1 MLRCVISINLLSQ
14 NVEKM
19 NLQEYSSFDGLGLAD
34 LIRKKE
40 VTKSEV
46 AACAIK
52 AIQAINPKLNAIVE
66 YYEERA
72 VVSNELLTN
81 HEPYDGVPMLL
92 KDLGAYEANK
102 NAEMGSRIARGLKFD
117 HDSELV
123 KRYKIA
129 GFNVIGRTTT
139 PEFGSAAVTESLAC
153 GITRNPWNL
162 DLSPGGSSGGS
173 AAAVAAGIVPIA
185 HGTDL
190 GGSIRTPSGFNGL
203 VGLKPSRNLNPVGPG
218 AGQFFLGL
226 ATEHVLTRT
235 VRDSAAVLDATAGPA
250 AGEFYYTPKNGT
262 SYLSAMLE
270 KPASLK
276 IAINVEPWISAH
288 IDAEVLEATM
298 MAAKLCESL
307 GHLVDHNRF
316 DLQEEQLL
324 NCIETI
330 WASYTTYGI
339 NNLKVITGREIS
351 AKKLEQSS
359 LKGYYDGMTYTAQH
373 LIAAVEYSNT
383 VARAVG
389 NFFEQYDVMITP
401 TNAIQAPL
409 AGRLKT
415 QKQDFTWHN
424 WVLEACKVAPFGQVF
439 NISGAPAIT
448 LPLGWS
454 RAGMP
459 IGITFSTKTGN
470 EGLLFKLAAQ
480 LELAQPWNNRKP
492 ENHVSYLS

>member
-1 MLRCVISINLLSQ
+1 
-14 NVEKM
+14 M
-19 NLQEYSSFDGLGLAD
+19 NLQEYSSFDGLGLAE

-40 VTKSEV
+40 VTKAEV
-46 AACAIK
+46 AGCAIK
-52 AIQAINPKLNAIVE
+52 AIQMINPKLNALVE
-66 YYEERA
+66 YYEDRA
-72 VVSNELLTN
+72 AVSDELSAN

-123 KRYKIA
+123 KRYKMA
-129 GFNVIGRTTT
+129 GFNILGRTTT
-139 PEFGSAAVTESLAC
+139 PEFGSSTVTESLAC

-162 DLSPGGSSGGS
+162 NLSPGGSSGGS
-173 AAAVAAGIVPIA
+173 AAAVAAGIAPLA

-190 GGSIRTPSGFNGL
+190 GGSIRTPSGFSGL

-250 AGEFYYTPKNGT
+250 AGEFYYTPKNET

-270 KPASLK
+270 RPAPLK
-276 IAINVEPWISAH
+276 IALNVVPWISTN
-288 IDAEVLEATM
+288 IDAEVLEATIL
-298 MAAKLCESL
+298 AAKLCESM
-307 GHLVDHNRF
+307 GHLVDQDRF
-316 DLQEEQLL
+316 DLDEEPLL
-324 NCIETI
+324 SCIETI

-339 NNLKVITGREIS
+339 NNLQAITGREIS
-351 AKKLEQSS
+351 TKNLEQST
-359 LKGYYDGMTYTAQH
+359 LRGYHDGLTYTAQH
-373 LIAAVEYSNT
+373 LIAAVEYSNI

-389 NFFEQYDVMITP
+389 NFFEKYDVMITP
-401 TNAIQAPL
+401 TNAVQAPL
-409 AGRLKT
+409 ADGAKT
-415 QKQDFTWHN
+415 QKHDLTWHN

-454 RAGMP
+454 RNGMP

-470 EGLLFKLAAQ
+470 EALLFKLAAQ

>member
-1 MLRCVISINLLSQ
+1 
-14 NVEKM
+14 M
-19 NLQEYSSFDGLGLAD
+19 NLQEYSGFDGLGLAE

-52 AIQAINPKLNAIVE
+52 AIQTINPKLNAIVE

-72 VVSNELLTN
+72 VVSNELLAN

-123 KRYKIA
+123 KRYKMA
-129 GFNVIGRTTT
+129 GFNILGRTTT
-139 PEFGSAAVTESLAC
+139 PEFGNATVTESLAC

-250 AGEFYYTPKNGT
+250 AGEFYYTPKNGA
-262 SYLSAMLE
+262 SYLSAMFE
-270 KPASLK
+270 KPASLR
-276 IAINVEPWISAH
+276 IAINVEPWISANV
-288 IDAEVLEATM
+288 DAEVLEATTL
-298 MAAKLCESL
+298 AAKLCESM
-307 GHLVDHNRF
+307 GHLVDPDRF
-316 DLQEEQLL
+316 DLDEEQLL
-324 NCIETI
+324 SCIETI
-330 WASYTTYGI
+330 WASYTTYSI
-339 NNLKVITGREIS
+339 NNLHVITGREIS
-351 AKKLEQSS
+351 AKTLEQSS
-359 LKGYYDGMTYTAQH
+359 LKGYHDGMTYTAQH

-389 NFFEQYDVMITP
+389 NFFEEYDVMITP
-401 TNAIQAPL
+401 ANAIQAPL
-409 AGRLKT
+409 AGRSKI
-415 QKQDFTWHN
+415 QKHDFTWHN

-454 RAGMP
+454 STGMP

-470 EGLLFKLAAQ
+470 EAMLFKLAAQ